1 MHLTTSNL
9 NYPAGHTP
17 MTQNLSGFDPF
28 AEMLKRKKQSDNEDI
43 DLTVTP
49 YDENDVE
56 ELEKF
61 CEKHGVVGFNCG
73 KMSPKAAL
81 QMLKSKMGVIEKK
94 PTQLLK
100 G

>member
-1 MHLTTSNL
+1 MHLTTDNL

-17 MTQNLSGFDPF
+17 MTQNLGGFDPF
-28 AEMLKRKKQSDNEDI
+28 SEMLKRKHQSDSLDI

-49 YDENDVE
+49 HNEEDVK
-56 ELEKF
+56 ELEDF
-61 CEKHGVVGFNCG
+61 CEKHAIVGFNCG
-73 KMSPKAAL
+73 RMNPKAAL

-94 PTQLLK
+94 PSQLLQ